1 MNKIKNNIKLNM
13 CKQLRETGDK
23 RTGPGP
29 GPEPVANVFSLE
41 VARAILTWSLGV
53 AVGSSQLDWRFGQ
66 EGWNCRCR
74 CHCLV
79 IVIILEYLNN

>member
-1 MNKIKNNIKLNM
+1 M

-29 GPEPVANVFSLE
+29 GPVANVFSLE

-53 AVGSSQLDWRFGQ
+53 AVGSSQLNWRFSGRKV
-66 EGWNCRCR
+66 GIVVVVVIA
-74 CHCLV
+74 LSLP